1 MRKSSV
7 YYDDVVKMHLNEVK
21 RYPLLSP
28 EQETEAATK
37 ALAGDKKARDLI
49 LTSNMRFVI
58 KVAARYRN
66 RGLDFEDLISEGYLG
81 LMKAL
86 DHFDVSKGYHFI
98 SYAVWWIR
106 QSILKAILD
115 TGRAIRLPVNKEQE
129 LRQIKKASHE
139 LNPLGRK
146 SEVEELEEVASM
158 LGMTQYH
165 VREMLEISRDMTR
178 LDKTLTVD
186 SETTLLDTIESEF
199 MTPEENAIDQAMK
212 QDIND
217 ALYAM
222 DKKSATVIAM
232 RYGLNGYGERTLK
245 EVGEK
250 LNLSRER
257 VRQIE
262 KKAVDTLREYVAKNN
277 SLHDYVVA

>member
-1 MRKSSV
+1 MKKSSV
-7 YYDDVVKMHLNEVK
+7 CYDDVVKMHLNEVK
-21 RYPLLSP
+21 KYPLLTP
-28 EQETEAATK
+28 EQETEAAEK
-37 ALAGDKKARDLI
+37 ALNGDKKARDLI

-58 KVAARYRN
+58 KVAAQYRN

-86 DHFDVSKGYHFI
+86 EHFDVAKGYHFI

-115 TGRAIRLPVNKEQE
+115 TGRTIRLPVNKEQE
-129 LRQIKKASHE
+129 LRQIKKAKNE
-139 LNPLGRK
+139 INGLGNK
-146 SEVEELEEVASM
+146 SEAEELDEVASM

-165 VREMLEISRDMTR
+165 VREMLEISRDMKR
-178 LDKTLTVD
+178 LDKTLAED

-199 MTPEENAIDQAMK
+199 MTPEDSAIDQAMK
-212 QDIND
+212 DDINA
-217 ALYAM
+217 ALDTM
-222 DKKSATVIAM
+222 DRKSAAVLVM

-250 LNLSRER
+250 MNLSRER

-262 KKAVDTLREYVAKNN
+262 KKAVETLRDYAAKNK

>member
-1 MRKSSV
+1 MKKSSV
-7 YYDDVVKMHLNEVK
+7 CYDDVVKMHLNEVK
-21 RYPLLSP
+21 KYPLLTQ
-28 EQETEAATK
+28 EQETEAAEK
-37 ALAGDKKARDLI
+37 ALNGDKKARDLI

-58 KVAARYRN
+58 KVAAQYRN

-86 DHFDVSKGYHFI
+86 EHFDVAKGYHFI

-115 TGRAIRLPVNKEQE
+115 TGRTIRLPVNKEQE
-129 LRQIKKASHE
+129 LRQIKKAKNE
-139 LNPLGRK
+139 INALGNK
-146 SEVEELEEVASM
+146 SEAEELDEVASM

-165 VREMLEISRDMTR
+165 VREMLEISRDMKR
-178 LDKTLTVD
+178 LDKTLAED

-199 MTPEENAIDQAMK
+199 MTPEDSAIDQAMK
-212 QDIND
+212 DDINA
-217 ALYAM
+217 ALDTM
-222 DKKSATVIAM
+222 DRKSAPVVVM
-232 RYGLNGYGERTLK
+232 RYGRNGYGERTLK

-250 LNLSRER
+250 MNLSRER

-262 KKAVDTLREYVAKNN
+262 KKAVETLRDYAAKNK

>member
-1 MRKSSV
+1 MKKSSV
-7 YYDDVVKMHLNEVK
+7 CYDDVVKMHLNEVK
-21 RYPLLSP
+21 KYPLLTP
-28 EQETEAATK
+28 EQETGAAEK
-37 ALAGDKKARDLI
+37 ALNGDKKARDLI

-58 KVAARYRN
+58 KVAAQYRN

-86 DHFDVSKGYHFI
+86 EHFDVAKGYHFI

-115 TGRAIRLPVNKEQE
+115 TGRTIRLPVNKEQE
-129 LRQIKKASHE
+129 LRQIKKAKNE
-139 LNPLGRK
+139 INALGNK
-146 SEVEELEEVASM
+146 SEAEELDEVASM

-165 VREMLEISRDMTR
+165 VREMLEISRDMKR
-178 LDKTLTVD
+178 LDKTLAED

-199 MTPEENAIDQAMK
+199 MTPEDSAIDQAMK
-212 QDIND
+212 DDINA
-217 ALYAM
+217 ALDTM
-222 DKKSATVIAM
+222 DRKSAAVLVM

-250 LNLSRER
+250 MNLSRER

-262 KKAVDTLREYVAKNN
+262 KKAVETLRDYAAKNK

>member
-1 MRKSSV
+1 MKKSSV
-7 YYDDVVKMHLNEVK
+7 CYDDVVKMHLNEVK
-21 RYPLLSP
+21 KYPLLTP
-28 EQETEAATK
+28 EQETEAAEK
-37 ALAGDKKARDLI
+37 ALNGDKKARDLI

-58 KVAARYRN
+58 KVAAQYRN

-86 DHFDVSKGYHFI
+86 EHFDVAKGYHFI

-115 TGRAIRLPVNKEQE
+115 TGRTIRLPVNKEQE
-129 LRQIKKASHE
+129 LRQIKKAKNE
-139 LNPLGRK
+139 INALGYK
-146 SEVEELEEVASM
+146 SEAEELDEVASM

-165 VREMLEISRDMTR
+165 VREMLEISRDMKR
-178 LDKTLTVD
+178 LDKTLAED

-199 MTPEENAIDQAMK
+199 MTPEESAIDQAMK
-212 QDIND
+212 DDINA
-217 ALYAM
+217 ALDTM
-222 DKKSATVIAM
+222 DRKSAAVLVM

-250 LNLSRER
+250 MNLSRER

-262 KKAVDTLREYVAKNN
+262 KKAVETLRDYAAKNK

>member
-1 MRKSSV
+1 MKKSSV
-7 YYDDVVKMHLNEVK
+7 CYDDVVKMHLNEVK
-21 RYPLLSP
+21 KYPLLTP
-28 EQETEAATK
+28 EQETEAAAK
-37 ALAGDKKARDLI
+37 ALNGDKKARDLI

-58 KVAARYRN
+58 KVAAQYRN

-86 DHFDVSKGYHFI
+86 EHFDVAKGYHFI

-115 TGRAIRLPVNKEQE
+115 TGRTIRLPVNKEQE
-129 LRQIKKASHE
+129 LRQIKKAKNE
-139 LNPLGRK
+139 INALGNK
-146 SEVEELEEVASM
+146 SEAEELDEVASM

-165 VREMLEISRDMTR
+165 VREMLEISRDMKR
-178 LDKTLTVD
+178 LDKTLAED

-199 MTPEENAIDQAMK
+199 MTPEDSAIDQAMK
-212 QDIND
+212 DDINA
-217 ALYAM
+217 ALDTM
-222 DKKSATVIAM
+222 DRKSAAVLVM

-250 LNLSRER
+250 MNLSRER

-262 KKAVDTLREYVAKNN
+262 KKAVETLRDYAAKNK

>member
-1 MRKSSV
+1 MKKSSV
-7 YYDDVVKMHLNEVK
+7 CYDDVVKMHLNEVK
-21 RYPLLSP
+21 KYPLLTP
-28 EQETEAATK
+28 EQETEAAEK
-37 ALAGDKKARDLI
+37 ALNGDKKARDLI

-58 KVAARYRN
+58 KVAAQYRN

-86 DHFDVSKGYHFI
+86 EHFDVAKGYHFI

-115 TGRAIRLPVNKEQE
+115 TGRTIRLPVNKEQE
-129 LRQIKKASHE
+129 LRQIKKAKNE
-139 LNPLGRK
+139 INALGNK
-146 SEVEELEEVASM
+146 SEAEELDEVASM

-165 VREMLEISRDMTR
+165 VREMLEISRDMKR
-178 LDKTLTVD
+178 LDKTLAED

-199 MTPEENAIDQAMK
+199 MTPEDSAIDQAMK
-212 QDIND
+212 DDINAVLD
-217 ALYAM
+217 TM
-222 DKKSATVIAM
+222 DRKSAAVLVM

-250 LNLSRER
+250 MNLSRER

-262 KKAVDTLREYVAKNN
+262 KKAVETLRDYVAKNK

>member
-1 MRKSSV
+1 MKKSSV
-7 YYDDVVKMHLNEVK
+7 CYDDVVKMHLNEVK
-21 RYPLLSP
+21 KYPLLTP
-28 EQETEAATK
+28 EQETEAAEK
-37 ALAGDKKARDLI
+37 ALNGDKKARDLI

-58 KVAARYRN
+58 KVAAQYRN

-86 DHFDVSKGYHFI
+86 EHFDVAKGYHFI

-115 TGRAIRLPVNKEQE
+115 TGRTIRLPVNKEQE
-129 LRQIKKASHE
+129 LRQIKKAKNE
-139 LNPLGRK
+139 INALGNK
-146 SEVEELEEVASM
+146 SEAEELDEVASM

-165 VREMLEISRDMTR
+165 VREMLEISRDMKR
-178 LDKTLTVD
+178 LDKTLAED

-199 MTPEENAIDQAMK
+199 MTPEDSAIDQAMK
-212 QDIND
+212 DDINA
-217 ALYAM
+217 ALDTM
-222 DKKSATVIAM
+222 DRKSAAVLVM
-232 RYGLNGYGERTLK
+232 RYGLNGFGERTLK

-250 LNLSRER
+250 MNLSRER

-262 KKAVDTLREYVAKNN
+262 KKAVETLRDYDAKNK

>member
-1 MRKSSV
+1 MKKSSV
-7 YYDDVVKMHLNEVK
+7 CYDDVVKMHLNEVK
-21 RYPLLSP
+21 KYPLLTP
-28 EQETEAATK
+28 EQETEAAEK
-37 ALAGDKKARDLI
+37 ALNGDKKDRDLI

-58 KVAARYRN
+58 KVAAQYRN

-86 DHFDVSKGYHFI
+86 EHFDVAKGYHFI

-115 TGRAIRLPVNKEQE
+115 TGRTIRLPVNKEQE
-129 LRQIKKASHE
+129 LRQIKKAKNE
-139 LNPLGRK
+139 INALGNK
-146 SEVEELEEVASM
+146 SEAEELDEVASM

-165 VREMLEISRDMTR
+165 VREMLEISRDMKR
-178 LDKTLTVD
+178 LDKTLAED

-199 MTPEENAIDQAMK
+199 MTPEDSAIDQAMK
-212 QDIND
+212 DDINA
-217 ALYAM
+217 ALDTM
-222 DKKSATVIAM
+222 DRKSAAVLVM

-250 LNLSRER
+250 MNLSRER

-262 KKAVDTLREYVAKNN
+262 KKAVETLRDYAAKNK

>member
-1 MRKSSV
+1 MKKSSV
-7 YYDDVVKMHLNEVK
+7 CYDDVVKMHLNEVK
-21 RYPLLSP
+21 KYPLLTP
-28 EQETEAATK
+28 EQETEAAEK
-37 ALAGDKKARDLI
+37 ALNGDKKARDLI

-58 KVAARYRN
+58 KVAAQYRN

-86 DHFDVSKGYHFI
+86 EHFDVAKGYHFI

-115 TGRAIRLPVNKEQE
+115 TGRTIRLPVNKEQE
-129 LRQIKKASHE
+129 LRQIKKAKNE
-139 LNPLGRK
+139 INALGNK
-146 SEVEELEEVASM
+146 SETEELDEVASM

-165 VREMLEISRDMTR
+165 VREMLEISRDMKR
-178 LDKTLTVD
+178 LDKTLAED

-199 MTPEENAIDQAMK
+199 MTPEDSAIDQAMK
-212 QDIND
+212 DDINA
-217 ALYAM
+217 ALDTM
-222 DKKSATVIAM
+222 DRKSAAVLVM

-250 LNLSRER
+250 MNLSRER

-262 KKAVDTLREYVAKNN
+262 KKAVETLRDYAAKNK

>member
-1 MRKSSV
+1 MKKSSV
-7 YYDDVVKMHLNEVK
+7 CYDDVVKMHLNEVK
-21 RYPLLSP
+21 KYPLLTP
-28 EQETEAATK
+28 EQETEAAEK
-37 ALAGDKKARDLI
+37 ALNGDKKARELI

-58 KVAARYRN
+58 KVAAQYRN

-86 DHFDVSKGYHFI
+86 EHFDVAKGYHFI

-115 TGRAIRLPVNKEQE
+115 TGRTIRLPVNKEQE
-129 LRQIKKASHE
+129 LRQIKKAKNE
-139 LNPLGRK
+139 INALGNK
-146 SEVEELEEVASM
+146 SEAEELDEVASM

-165 VREMLEISRDMTR
+165 VREMLEISRDMKR
-178 LDKTLTVD
+178 LDKTLAED

-199 MTPEENAIDQAMK
+199 MTPEDSAIDQAMK
-212 QDIND
+212 DDINA
-217 ALYAM
+217 ALDTM
-222 DKKSATVIAM
+222 DRKSAAVLVM

-250 LNLSRER
+250 MNLSRER

-262 KKAVDTLREYVAKNN
+262 KKAVETLRDYAAKNK